1 MSTFQQ
7 LANLESDPS
16 SLSDFVEQRAA
27 ASDYYLCLI
36 EWVVESNQIVL
47 HQFNSPHQDEQ
58 VRYLTVTELLR
69 YVVPADRKHVERL
82 VAFLIEGELDRCEV
96 EFSMLDA
103 SGKPRWV
110 YGKAR
115 GQYQQDQLTKVV
127 GLVTD
132 AQAKARILDAPGLAY
147 PFFDDDSLP
156 VGIIQ
161 LDLSTGLID
170 TANPTAT
177 RILRL
182 PPHAAAPSFPDM
194 DTTDWVSVS
203 ELLRQQKQV
212 FNQPL
217 KLPSLDRWVLFSGHR
232 RTGDQVTAVLQDI
245 TAIKEESISLQ
256 KVNAELDNFVY
267 HASHDLRA
275 PLRAILGSLE
285 LLKKEDNPA
294 ERARCV
300 ELIEGSINRLD
311 TFITDLLSISRNKRR
326 ENPRVP
332 VNFMVE
338 VEAAVASTYHVG
350 STQNL
355 EVITKISQPCPFV
368 ADLTRVRVI
377 LNNLIS
383 NAIKYRRYDVRQS
396 YVSIEVWVDAKKAHI
411 KITDNGEGIPEE
423 KLGHVFDM
431 FYRASERSEGAGL
444 GLYIVKDV
452 IQKLEGAISVR
463 SKAGRGTTFT
473 LSFPNCYGSK

>member
-1 MSTFQQ
+1 MT
-7 LANLESDPS
+7 E
-16 SLSDFVEQRAA
+16 FVEQRV
-27 ASDYYLCLI
+27 ASTDTYLCLI
-36 EWVVESNQIVL
+36 EWGVESNQIVL
-47 HQFNSPHQDEQ
+47 HQFNGPHQDEQ

-69 YVVPADRKHVERL
+69 YVVPADRKHVKRL

-103 SGKPRWV
+103 AGKPRWV

-115 GQYQQDQLTKVV
+115 GQYQQDQLIKIV

-132 AQAKARILDAPGLAY
+132 IQAKERIFDAPDLAY
-147 PFFDDDSLP
+147 PFFSENDLP

-161 LDLSTGLID
+161 FDLLTGLID
-170 TANPTAT
+170 TANPAAS
-177 RILRL
+177 RILQL
-182 PPHAAAPSFPDM
+182 PTHAAAPSFPDM
-194 DTTDWVSVS
+194 DTAEWVSVS

-212 FNQPL
+212 FNRPL

-245 TAIKEESISLQ
+245 TAIKEESVSLQ
-256 KVNAELDNFVY
+256 KINAELDNFVY

-275 PLRAILGSLE
+275 PLRSILGSLE

-294 ERARCV
+294 ERTRCV

-326 ENPRVP
+326 ENPQVP
-332 VNFMVE
+332 INFMVE

-355 EVITKISQPCPFV
+355 EVITKISQPGPFV

-383 NAIKYRRYDVRQS
+383 NAIKYRRYDARQS
-396 YVSIEVWVDAKKAHI
+396 YVSIEVWVDTKKAHI
-411 KITDNGEGIPEE
+411 KIADNGEGIAED
-423 KLGHVFDM
+423 KLGRIFDM
-431 FYRASERSEGAGL
+431 FYRASERSDGAGL

-452 IQKLEGAISVR
+452 VKKLEGRISVR
-463 SKAGRGTTFT
+463 SKTGKGTTFT
-473 LSFPNCYGSK
+473 LSFPNRYGSK